1 MTQAVATAGTNTSAR
16 LITAKVLNDTIVG
29 KGYTS
34 NTGTVTSVAA
44 GTGLTGGTITTSGTI
59 GLASSGVTAGSYGPS
74 TNASPA
80 HSGTF
85 SVPYVTVDST
95 GRITAASTKTI
106 TLPADNNTTYSAG
119 TGLSLS
125 GTTFNHSNSIT
136 AGTVGTSNTTSGS
149 TVAIPYITYDA
160 QGHIT
165 QSGTHNHT
173 IAAISATAL
182 TNTSGSTT
190 DFMLDLSNV
199 LIN

>member
-1 MTQAVATAGTNTSAR
+1 MTQSVATAGTNTTAR

-34 NTGTVTSVAA
+34 NTGTVTSVAT

-59 GLASSGVTAGSYGPS
+59 GLANSGVTAGSYGPS
-74 TNASPA
+74 ANASPA
-80 HSGTF
+80 HSETF

-136 AGTVGTSNTTSGS
+136 AGTVGTSSATSGS

-165 QSGTHNHT
+165 GSGTHSHT
-173 IAAISATAL
+173 IAAIDATAL
-182 TNTSGSTT
+182 TNTSDSTT
-190 DFMLDLSNV
+190 DFMLDLSSV
-199 LIN
+199 LVN